1 MSYIKEANS
10 PVAENIKLRIE
21 ANGLKKK
28 TVAAKAGLTQNELTD
43 IFGGRRIVKAREIL
57 ALAEAM
63 EAPVSVLFESAQH
76 NR

>member
-10 PVAENIKLRIE
+10 PVAENIKMRIE

-28 TVAAKAGLTQNELTD
+28 TVAAKAGLTQNELAD

-63 EAPVSVLFESAQH
+63 EAPVSVLFEPAQR
-76 NR
+76 NG

>member
-28 TVAAKAGLTQNELTD
+28 TIAAKAGLTQNELTD

-63 EAPVSVLFESAQH
+63 EAPVGALFEPAQH
-76 NR
+76 NG

>member
-28 TVAAKAGLTQNELTD
+28 TIAAKAGLAHNELTD

-63 EAPVSVLFESAQH
+63 EAPVGALFEPAQH
-76 NR
+76 NG